1 MNHSGAD
8 KDRKTTER
16 ITRLLEI
23 IDILRAPDG
32 CPWDREQ
39 TPSTVKKYILE
50 ECYELADAIDHDDA
64 NEVCE
69 ELGDIFFMLL
79 FTGRMY
85 EENGDFEI
93 AHSLKLI
100 EEKMIRRHPHIFAD
114 VKVNGTADVTAN
126 WQNIKAQEARDSG
139 KKHSVLGNLP
149 KALPA
154 LQRAFRVGERAS
166 RVDFDWKDAGDLWE
180 KIEEETVE
188 LKQAVSG
195 GNAEDIEEELGDLL
209 FTMSNLSRKLG
220 INPEEALQ
228 KAVAKF
234 TRRFH
239 AMEKLLEEQGKPLPG
254 ASAEVMDTAWE
265 KIKKDQPSRIPE

>member
-1 MNHSGAD
+1 MDNSISE
-8 KDRKTTER
+8 KDRKITGR

-39 TPSTVKKYILE
+39 TPATVKKYILE
-50 ECYELADAIDHDDA
+50 ECYELADAIDQEEPG
-64 NEVCE
+64 EVCE

-79 FTGRMY
+79 FIGRMY
-85 EENGDFEI
+85 EENNDFEI
-93 AHSLKLI
+93 ARSLELI

-114 VKVNGTADVTAN
+114 VKVNGTSDVTAN
-126 WQNIKAQEARDSG
+126 WQNIKAQEARESG

-166 RVDFDWKDAGDLWE
+166 RVDFDWKHASELWD
-180 KIEEETVE
+180 KLEEEKQE
-188 LKQAVSG
+188 LRQAVDG
-195 GNAEDIEEELGDLL
+195 GSTQQIEEELGDLL
-209 FTMSNLSRKLG
+209 FTVSNLARKLG

-239 AMEKLLEEQGKPLPG
+239 AMEKLLEEQGTLLPG
-254 ASAEVMDTAWE
+254 APADIMDNAWE
-265 KIKKDQPSRIPE
+265 EVKKGQ

>member
-1 MNHSGAD
+1 MNSTKKPVD
-8 KDRKTTER
+8 TNNTEMTR
-16 ITRLLEI
+16 RVARLLEI

-39 TPSTVKKYILE
+39 TPASVKKYILE
-50 ECYELADAIDHDDA
+50 ECYELADAIDQQDPE
-64 NEVCE
+64 EVCG

-79 FTGRMY
+79 FIGRMY

-93 AHSLKLI
+93 ARSLRLI

-114 VKVNGTADVTAN
+114 VKVNGTEDVTAN

-139 KKHSVLGNLP
+139 KRHSVLGNLP
-149 KALPA
+149 RALPA

-166 RVDFDWKDAGDLWE
+166 RVGFDWESADDLWE
-180 KIEEETVE
+180 KIDEETAE
-188 LKQAVSG
+188 LRQAVSRADVA
-195 GNAEDIEEELGDLL
+195 NIEEEIGDTL
-209 FTMSNLSRKLG
+209 FTISNLSRKLG

-234 TRRFH
+234 VTRFH
-239 AMEKLLEEQGKPLPG
+239 AMEQLLEQQGTPLPG
-254 ASAEVMDTAWE
+254 ASMQEMDRAWE
-265 KIKKDQPSRIPE
+265 QVKSDKA